1 MSVQLRLSAS
11 LCVCVCV
18 RDTAKI
24 SMIHTQHIILPVKIQ
39 QSTLDEIRIKH
50 TYCYYLQLCTVCVHV
65 CLCVCTCLSASVWS
79 ECKSVRADTSR
90 EGDI

>member
-1 MSVQLRLSAS
+1 
-11 LCVCVCV
+11 
-18 RDTAKI
+18 
-24 SMIHTQHIILPVKIQ
+24 MIHTQHIILPVKIQ